1 MVVFTNWPTY
11 KDGNEWE
18 RNEENKKVFCEHYPM
33 EFGFNLCLTNWVCI
47 ALDVSNVAGVVWLA
61 GGVRMINKS
70 VLKLLLQR
78 MSRILHRGL
87 QGDFETLFQQILTTL
102 IYQCLV

>member
-47 ALDVSNVAGVVWLA
+47 ALGITALMCPMLQA
-61 GGVRMINKS
+61 LF
-70 VLKLLLQR
+70 VLKMIASTLCCVVGW
-78 MSRILHRGL
+78 RGNK
-87 QGDFETLFQQILTTL
+87 DQQVTPAVAPAEDIQD
-102 IYQCLV
+102 IA

>member
-18 RNEENKKVFCEHYPM
+18 MNEENEVVFCKHYPM

-47 ALDVSNVAGVVWLA
+47 ALGITVLVCPMLQVLF
-61 GGVRMINKS
+61 
-70 VLKLLLQR
+70 VLKMIASTLCCVVGW
-78 MSRILHRGL
+78 RGE
-87 QGDFETLFQQILTTL
+87 DDQQVSAEAAPTKDVQDIA
-102 IYQCLV
+102 